1 MKKLSRILL
10 ILLLTVISI
19 ARVNTVMADDV
30 SGSASVYASAS
41 SVQVGNN
48 VTVTVSI
55 SCSGGSIAK
64 IRLNYNSDYL
74 QFQSSNGDFNGGTFL
89 IDTNTGSSGS
99 QSFTFKTIASG
110 STNVSISIIEWESY
124 RYSRVNYN
132 SSASTGISIYTP
144 SVTPTPS
151 PSPGGGGGGGGGGGY
166 TPTPVRPVLSSD
178 ASLAEIKLEN
188 LEFEPKFSSN
198 VTDYTIY
205 LPRGTE
211 ILDVTA
217 KASSGKATVGDIDK
231 TLHEGWNEVKITCTA
246 EDKTT
251 KTYTIKAYVEE
262 TPTVFYDLKERKLGV
277 VKNLDK
283 VTNEKFEKVEQ
294 EINGETI
301 TVFTGE
307 YFKLLYLE
315 NENEEKDYYLYDD
328 KENKIIGLYK
338 PFVFDGK
345 NYLINDVDYLEFAYM
360 DDLYDQQKVKINDE
374 EVNGWA
380 FRETNLTDFKLVYLT
395 DEKGGSQLY
404 KMDTKEQTL
413 QRYVIPEQP
422 EPSLLPY
429 IYLSGCVAGLVTLV
443 FALALMA
450 KKED

>member
-1 MKKLSRILL
+1 M
-10 ILLLTVISI
+10 
-19 ARVNTVMADDV
+19 
-30 SGSASVYASAS
+30 
-41 SVQVGNN
+41 
-48 VTVTVSI
+48 
-55 SCSGGSIAK
+55 
-64 IRLNYNSDYL
+64 
-74 QFQSSNGDFNGGTFL
+74 
-89 IDTNTGSSGS
+89 
-99 QSFTFKTIASG
+99 
-110 STNVSISIIEWESY
+110 
-124 RYSRVNYN
+124 
-132 SSASTGISIYTP
+132 
-144 SVTPTPS
+144 
-151 PSPGGGGGGGGGGGY
+151 
-166 TPTPVRPVLSSD
+166 
-178 ASLAEIKLEN
+178 
-188 LEFEPKFSSN
+188 
-198 VTDYTIY
+198 
-205 LPRGTE
+205 
-211 ILDVTA
+211 
-217 KASSGKATVGDIDK
+217 
-231 TLHEGWNEVKITCTA
+231 
-246 EDKTT
+246 
-251 KTYTIKAYVEE
+251 
-262 TPTVFYDLKERKLGV
+262 GV

-380 FRETNLTDFKLVYLT
+380 FREANLTDFKLVYLT

>member
-1 MKKLSRILL
+1 MKRFGRILL
-10 ILLLTVISI
+10 IVLLTVVSI
-19 ARVNTVMADDV
+19 AKADTVMADDV

-64 IRLNYNSDYL
+64 IRLNYNSNYL
-74 QFQSSNGDFNGGTFL
+74 QFVSSNGDYNGGTFL

-99 QSFTFKTIASG
+99 QSFTFKTLAAG
-110 STNVSISIIEWESY
+110 STSVSISVIEWESY

-132 SSASTGISIYTP
+132 SSASTNISIYTP

-151 PSPGGGGGGGGGGGY
+151 PGGGGGGGGSSY
-166 TPTPVRPVLSSD
+166 TTPVKPVLSSD

-188 LEFEPKFSSN
+188 LELEPKFSSN

-205 LPRGTE
+205 LPKGTE
-211 ILDVTA
+211 KLDLKA
-217 KASSGKATVGDIDK
+217 IASSGKATVGDIDT
-231 TLHEGWNEVKITCTA
+231 TLKEGWNEIKITCTA

-262 TPTVFYDLKERKLGV
+262 NPTVFYDLKEQKLGV

-283 VTNEKFEKVEQ
+283 VENEKFEKVEQ

-315 NENEEKDYYLYDD
+315 DENEEKAYYLYDD
-328 KENKIIGLYK
+328 KENKITGLYK

-345 NYLINDVDYLEFAYM
+345 NYLVKDVDYTEFAYM
-360 DDLYDQQKVKINDE
+360 DDLYDQQKVKIGDE

-380 FRETNLTDFKLVYLT
+380 FREGNLKDFKLVYLT
-395 DEKGGSQLY
+395 DEKGGNQLY
-404 KMDTKEQTL
+404 KMDIREQTL
-413 QRYVIPEQP
+413 QRFVIPEQP

-429 IYLSGCVAGLVTLV
+429 IYLSGCVAGLVTLL
-443 FALALMA
+443 FALALLA
-450 KKED
+450 KKEN